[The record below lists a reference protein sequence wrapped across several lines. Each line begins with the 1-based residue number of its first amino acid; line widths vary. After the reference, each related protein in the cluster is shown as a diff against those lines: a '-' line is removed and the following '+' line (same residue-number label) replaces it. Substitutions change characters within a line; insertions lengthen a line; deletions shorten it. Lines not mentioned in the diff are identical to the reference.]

1 MACQSRECGIFE
13 GKGTGKR
20 RKPVKD
26 KEKAKKTANWK
37 IASGEEGGDE
47 FKYNNHFKVQNRRIK
62 DKGEWEI
69 QRQM

>member
-26 KEKAKKTANWK
+26 KEKAKKTTNWK
-37 IASGEEGGDE
+37 IASGEEGRGE
-47 FKYNNHFKVQNRRIK
+47 MNSNIKITSKYKTKKKKR
-62 DKGEWEI
+62 
-69 QRQM
+69 